1 MKQRWRALSLGGKLA
16 WLIIA
21 VWMVLAAI
29 SYLPGITAYQYDK
42 VLGGSSSLL
51 PPMSVGPAGT
61 HWLGTDSI
69 GRDVAAGMIH
79 GAGVS
84 LLLCIIVI
92 AMSVV
97 IGLGIGM
104 AMGYYGDRGIRL
116 NIIQYIWLLALA
128 FFLVYYKSDILLR
141 GYSWWSG
148 GMVLLGSTLLIGGM
162 YGLRKL
168 PLRKYILPFDSLWQR
183 VFEVKE
189 SLPSL
194 FLLLAVTAI
203 VAQPSIWTLA
213 MTLVLLYWVTFAR
226 FARVEMQQIVNE
238 DYISAAQAQGLSTL
252 HIMIRHVLPNLIGP
266 VLVVIAF
273 SLSGVI
279 LVEAS
284 LSFLGLGLPLGE
296 VTWGKLLAEAR
307 KHSSA
312 WWLALYPGLA
322 IFALIFAF
330 NKVADIIRDGSA
342 SSR

>member
-69 GRDVAAGMIH
+69 GRDVAAGMIP
-79 GAGVS
+79 
-84 LLLCIIVI
+84 
-92 AMSVV
+92 
-97 IGLGIGM
+97 
-104 AMGYYGDRGIRL
+104 
-116 NIIQYIWLLALA
+116 
-128 FFLVYYKSDILLR
+128 
-141 GYSWWSG
+141 
-148 GMVLLGSTLLIGGM
+148 LLIGGM

-213 MTLVLLYWVTFAR
+213 MTLVLRDLG
-226 FARVEMQQIVNE
+226 
-238 DYISAAQAQGLSTL
+238 QATG
-252 HIMIRHVLPNLIGP
+252 
-266 VLVVIAF
+266 
-273 SLSGVI
+273 
-279 LVEAS
+279 
-284 LSFLGLGLPLGE
+284 
-296 VTWGKLLAEAR
+296 
-307 KHSSA
+307 
-312 WWLALYPGLA
+312 
-322 IFALIFAF
+322 
-330 NKVADIIRDGSA
+330 
-342 SSR
+342 